1 MTLRGSGRAAE
12 RERPLQVGEDEREV
26 ERGDAVQESFEQSVQ
41 QAVELDPHERWRGV
55 GVDSGASDEEVSR
68 TGSRF
73 LRRRSRS
80 LLGSLLSPY
89 KGWVAVMVL
98 VVLVENAAR
107 LSIPLLVARGIDRGL
122 PPIMDG
128 GSPRTLLEIVAAM
141 LVAVVLQSLG
151 RIAFLRVSGRIG
163 QDVLLELR
171 RRVFRHFQKLDV
183 AFHDRFTSGRVTSRL
198 TSDIDAITE
207 LLVGGFD
214 GLVTAV
220 LTMVGVAILMI
231 SLDVEL
237 GLVCLLCFPVLLV
250 LVRWFARRSAT
261 VYRRVRELSA
271 LVIVQFVETMTGIR
285 AVQAYRRE
293 GRNSEIFDE
302 IADRYKDAN
311 TDSFRLV
318 AVFMPG
324 VRLVGNIT
332 IGAALLFGGYRALEG
347 DITIGVLTAFL
358 LYLRMFFEPMQDISQ
373 FFNTFQSASSALEKL
388 SGVLEEE
395 PGVPEPARPV
405 PLPRARGEVQFH
417 DVDFGYDPERLVI
430 TDLDLTLAEGETVA
444 VVGTTGAG
452 KTTIA
457 KLLARFY
464 DPTRGRVTLDG
475 VDLRELSD
483 ADLRRAVV
491 MVTQENVMFG
501 GSVADN
507 IAFGRPDATRAEVE
521 AAAAAVGAD
530 TFIEALPEGYD
541 TDVAK
546 GGGRLSAGQR
556 QLVAFARAFLAD
568 PAVLVL
574 DEATSSLDVPSER
587 LVQQALQTVL
597 ADRTAVIIAHRLSTV
612 EIADRVLVVE
622 RGEIVEQG
630 PPARLLDESD
640 GRYAALHDAWEAS
653 LA

>member
-1 MTLRGSGRAAE
+1 MSADTTVETVETSEPA
-12 RERPLQVGEDEREV
+12 VDEN
-26 ERGDAVQESFEQSVQ
+26 
-41 QAVELDPHERWRGV
+41 ERWRGV
-55 GVDSGASDEEVSR
+55 ALESGPVDA
-68 TGSRF
+68 TGNRF
-73 LRRRSRS
+73 LRRRSRT
-80 LLGSLLSPY
+80 LLWSMLRPY
-89 KGWVAVMVL
+89 RGWLVVMVA

-107 LSIPLLVARGIDRGL
+107 LSIPLLVARGIDQGL
-122 PPIMDG
+122 PPVMAG
-128 GSPRTLLEIVAAM
+128 GSAKTLLGIVAAM
-141 LVAVVLQSLG
+141 LVAVILQSLG
-151 RIAFLRVSGRIG
+151 RVAFLRVSGRIG

-171 RRVFRHFQKLDV
+171 RRVFTHFQRLDV

-198 TSDIDAITE
+198 TSDVDAISE

-220 LTMVGVAILMI
+220 LTMVGVAGLML

-237 GLVCLLCFPVLLV
+237 GLVCLVCFPLLLL
-250 LVRWFARRSAT
+250 LVRWFARRSAE
-261 VYRRVRELSA
+261 VYRNVRELSA

-293 GRNSEIFDE
+293 ARNSEIFDA
-302 IADRYKDAN
+302 ISDRYKDAN

-324 VRLVGNIT
+324 VRLIGNIT

-347 DITIGVLTAFL
+347 DVTIGVLTAFL

-388 SGVLEEE
+388 SGVLEEQ
-395 PGVPEPARPV
+395 PSVPEAQHPV
-405 PLPRARGEVQFH
+405 PLPRARGEVHF
-417 DVDFGYDPERLVI
+417 DGVDFGYDPERLVI
-430 TDLDLTLAEGETVA
+430 TDLELTLREGETIA

-475 VDLRELSD
+475 VDLRDVSD
-483 ADLRRAVV
+483 TDLRRAVV
-491 MVTQENVMFG
+491 MVTQENVMFA

-507 IAFGRPDATRAEVE
+507 IGFGRPEASRAEVE
-521 AAAAAVGAD
+521 AAARAVGAD

-597 ADRTAVIIAHRLSTV
+597 AHRTARDHR
-612 EIADRVLVVE
+612 
-622 RGEIVEQG
+622 
-630 PPARLLDESD
+630 PPAEHGRDRRPGARGRARSD
-640 GRYAALHDAWEAS
+640 RRAGAAGTAAPRG
-653 LA
+653 

>member
-1 MTLRGSGRAAE
+1 VSTTSSPGTVSSPDAAV
-12 RERPLQVGEDEREV
+12 PPVVVDE
-26 ERGDAVQESFEQSVQ
+26 
-41 QAVELDPHERWRGV
+41 HERWRGV
-55 GVDSGASDEEVSR
+55 ALESGPVDA
-68 TGSRF
+68 TGNAF

-80 LLGSLLSPY
+80 LLWSLLRPY
-89 KGWVAVMVL
+89 KGWLAVMVL

-122 PPIMDG
+122 PPVMAG
-128 GSPRTLLEIVAAM
+128 GSPRTLLQIVAAM

-151 RIAFLRVSGRIG
+151 RVAFLRVSGRIG

-171 RRVFRHFQKLDV
+171 RRVFTHFQRLDV

-220 LTMVGVAILMI
+220 LTMVGVAALMI

-237 GLVCLLCFPVLLV
+237 GLVCLVCFPVLLL
-250 LVRWFARRSAT
+250 LVRWFARRSAQ

-293 GRNSEIFDE
+293 ARNSEIFDE

-318 AVFMPG
+318 ALFMPG
-324 VRLVGNIT
+324 VRVIGNVT
-332 IGAALLFGGYRALEG
+332 IGVALLFGGLRALEG

-388 SGVLEEE
+388 SGVLEEQPSVVE
-395 PGVPEPARPV
+395 PLRPV
-405 PLPRARGEVQFH
+405 PLPRARGEVHF
-417 DVDFGYDPERLVI
+417 DRVDFGYDPQRPVI
-430 TDLDLTLAEGETVA
+430 TGLELTLREGETVA

-452 KTTIA
+452 KTTLA

-464 DPTRGRVTLDG
+464 DPTGGRVTLDG
-475 VDLRELSD
+475 VDLRNLSD
-483 ADLRRAVV
+483 TDLRRAVV
-491 MVTQENVMFG
+491 MVTQENVMFS

-507 IAFGRPDATRAEVE
+507 IGFGRPEATRAEIV
-521 AAAAAVGAD
+521 AAAEAVGAH

-597 ADRTAVIIAHRLSTV
+597 AHRTAVIIAHRLSTV

-630 PPARLLDESD
+630 SPEQLLAEAD
-640 GRYAALHDAWEAS
+640 GRYLALHEAWEAS